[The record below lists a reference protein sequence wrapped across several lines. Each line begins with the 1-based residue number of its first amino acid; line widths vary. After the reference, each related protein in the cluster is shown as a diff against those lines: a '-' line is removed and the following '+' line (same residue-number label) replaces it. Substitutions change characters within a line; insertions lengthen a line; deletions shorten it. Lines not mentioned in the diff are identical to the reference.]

1 MPYVPRLP
9 IGVEA
14 PEVQMRQR
22 VFLTVVAAL
31 VATVGVL
38 TAASLQQKTVPL
50 PQPGVPQIMTIE
62 GDFIRAAYNNE
73 GYVILGYRVAN
84 QSQGE
89 EWMLLEVGATMREGK
104 PNYTL
109 PRSALSISTPDN
121 AKIPMATNE
130 EFLQVNLMAVQNRL
144 KVQHDSIDY
153 YPPTVNRVQRM
164 GFFSELDTR
173 TRAYDQVELSD
184 QRAASG
190 RIFFKVPG
198 GIKLGQHFLNV
209 QFKESLIRVP
219 FRILTAEEEK
229 FLRKNYRDIRK
240 QVQETFTK
248 KK

>member
-1 MPYVPRLP
+1 
-9 IGVEA
+9 
-14 PEVQMRQR
+14 MRQR
-22 VFLTVVAAL
+22 VFFTVVIAL
-31 VATVGVL
+31 VAAVGVM
-38 TAASLQQKTVPL
+38 TAASLQSQKPVPL
-50 PQPGVPQIMTIE
+50 PQPGVPQIMTME

-73 GYVILGYRVAN
+73 GYVILGYRVA
-84 QSQGE
+84 QESQKE
-89 EWMLLEVGATMREGK
+89 EWMLLEVGMTLREGK

-109 PRSALSISTPDN
+109 QRSAISVSTPDN

-144 KVQHDSIDY
+144 KVQHDTIDY
-153 YPPTVNRVQRM
+153 YPPTVSRVQRL

-190 RIFFKVPG
+190 RIFFKIPG
-198 GIKLGQHFLNV
+198 GITLGQHFLNV
-209 QFKESLIRVP
+209 QFKESLVRVP
-219 FRILTAEEEK
+219 FRILTDEEEK

-240 QVQETFTK
+240 QIQETFTK

>member
-1 MPYVPRLP
+1 
-9 IGVEA
+9 
-14 PEVQMRQR
+14 MRQR
-22 VFLTVVAAL
+22 VVLTMIAVLVAA
-31 VATVGVL
+31 VGVL
-38 TAASLQQKTVPL
+38 SAARPQQKQVPL
-50 PQPGVPQIMTIE
+50 PQPGVPQIMTME

-84 QSQGE
+84 ESQKE
-89 EWMLLEVGATMREGK
+89 EWMLLEVGMTLREGK

-109 PRSALSISTPDN
+109 QRSAISLSTPDN

-144 KVQHDSIDY
+144 KVQHDTIDY
-153 YPPTVNRVQRM
+153 YPPTVTRVQRM

-190 RIFFKVPG
+190 RIFFKIPG

-209 QFKESLIRVP
+209 QFKESLVRVP
-219 FRILTAEEEK
+219 FRILTDEEEK
-229 FLRKNYRDIRK
+229 FLRKNYRDIKR
-240 QVQETFTK
+240 QVQEAFTK